1 MASMKTAVL
10 VVVASLATLYAA
22 AMAWL
27 WFYQEKLLFQPSV
40 LAANYPLATQQDMR
54 EVKVAVPGAQL
65 SVLHLQLPQPKG
77 VVFFL
82 HGNGGDLST
91 WFSNADFY
99 RRANFDVVMMDY
111 RGYGKS
117 TGQIESE
124 AQLRADVRAVWQHF
138 APQYQSKKWV
148 LLGRSL
154 GTALAAGL
162 SVELAQ
168 AGRAPDATIL
178 VSAYQSMQAIAATHY
193 PIVPQMLLR
202 YPLRTH
208 EAVARMR
215 SPLLLIHGEA
225 DTLIAPSH
233 SQALHLLA
241 PASKLV
247 LIPKAGHNDLQEFEV
262 YLRAVRAALDGSWF
276 CSFAC
281 RRPRGFAAERAL
293 WACAPDCGPFGG
305 ASAVLE
311 AGEI

>member
-1 MASMKTAVL
+1 MALMKTAVL
-10 VVVASLATLYAA
+10 VVLASLATLYAA

-40 LAANYPLATQQDMR
+40 LAANYPLATQPGLT
-54 EVKVAVPGAQL
+54 EVKVDVPGAQL

-77 VVFFL
+77 VLFFL
-82 HGNGGDLST
+82 HGNGGNADS
-91 WFSNADFY
+91 WFTNPDFY

-148 LLGRSL
+148 LMGRSL

-178 VSAYQSMQAIAATHY
+178 VSAYQSMQAMAATHY
-193 PIVPQMLLR
+193 PIVPQALLR

-208 EAVARMR
+208 EAVAQMR
-215 SPLLLIHGEA
+215 NPLWLIHGEA

-247 LIPKAGHNDLQEFEV
+247 LVPKAGHNDLQEFEL
-262 YLRAVRAALDGSWF
+262 YLQALRAALD
-276 CSFAC
+276 
-281 RRPRGFAAERAL
+281 
-293 WACAPDCGPFGG
+293 
-305 ASAVLE
+305 AS
-311 AGEI
+311 

>member
-1 MASMKTAVL
+1 MKTTVL
-10 VVVASLATLYAA
+10 VVLASLATLYAA

-40 LAANYPLATQQDMR
+40 LAANYPLATQPDMQ
-54 EVKVAVPGAQL
+54 EVKVEVPGAQL
-65 SVLHLQLPQPKG
+65 SVRQLRLPQPKG

-82 HGNGGDLST
+82 HGNGGNVDS
-91 WFSNADFY
+91 WFANPDFY

-138 APQYQSKKWV
+138 APQYQGNQWV

-178 VSAYQSMQAIAATHY
+178 VSAYQSMLAIASTHY
-193 PIVPQMLLR
+193 PFVAQALLR

-208 EAVARMR
+208 EAVAQMR
-215 SPLLLIHGEA
+215 SPLWLIHGEA

-247 LIPKAGHNDLQEFEV
+247 LIPKAGHNDLQEFEAYV
-262 YLRAVRAALDGSWF
+262 QALRAALDLAAKPSL
-276 CSFAC
+276 SFNI
-281 RRPRGFAAERAL
+281 
-293 WACAPDCGPFGG
+293 
-305 ASAVLE
+305 SNKT
-311 AGEI
+311 

>member
-1 MASMKTAVL
+1 MGIERTQRMKMLLNIGLVCLISMGL
-10 VVVASLATLYAA
+10 LYAA

-27 WFYQEKLLFQPSV
+27 WFSQEKLLFQPST
-40 LAANYPLATQQDMR
+40 LAADYPLANQPDVQ
-54 EVKVAVPGAQL
+54 EIKVAVPGAQL

-82 HGNGGDLST
+82 HGNGGDLSS
-91 WFSNADFY
+91 WFSNADLY

-117 TGQIESE
+117 TGKIESE
-124 AQLRADVRAVWQHF
+124 AQLRADVRAVWLHF
-138 APQYQSKKWV
+138 APQYRDKKWV
-148 LLGRSL
+148 LFGRSL

-193 PIVPQMLLR
+193 PIVPQALLR
-202 YPLRTH
+202 YPLRTQK
-208 EAVARMR
+208 AVAQMR
-215 SPLLLIHGEA
+215 SPLLFIHGEA

-247 LIPKAGHNDLQEFEV
+247 LVPKAGHNDLQEFEV
-262 YLRAVRAALDGSWF
+262 YLQAVRAALD
-276 CSFAC
+276 
-281 RRPRGFAAERAL
+281 
-293 WACAPDCGPFGG
+293 
-305 ASAVLE
+305 AS
-311 AGEI
+311 

>member
-1 MASMKTAVL
+1 MKLAL
-10 VVVASLATLYAA
+10 LAILGSIATLYGA

-40 LAANYPLATQQDMR
+40 LAANYPLATQPGLS
-54 EVKVAVPGAQL
+54 EVKVNVPGAQL
-65 SVLHLQLPQPKG
+65 SVLHLQLRQPKG
-77 VVFFL
+77 VLLFL
-82 HGNGGDLST
+82 HGNGGNVDS
-91 WFSNADFY
+91 WFINPDFY

-148 LLGRSL
+148 LMGRSL

-168 AGRAPDATIL
+168 GGRAPDATIL
-178 VSAYQSMQAIAATHY
+178 VSAYQSMASIAATHY
-193 PIVPQMLLR
+193 PIVPQVLLR

-208 EAVARMR
+208 EAVAQMR
-215 SPLLLIHGEA
+215 SPLLFIHGDA
-225 DTLIAPSH
+225 DTLIAPSN

-241 PASKLV
+241 PHSRLV

-262 YLRAVRAALDGSWF
+262 YLQAVRAGLD
-276 CSFAC
+276 
-281 RRPRGFAAERAL
+281 
-293 WACAPDCGPFGG
+293 
-305 ASAVLE
+305 AS
-311 AGEI
+311 